1 MLMLSRRS
9 PTAYGGIGVT
19 TPTDGVGEAILT
31 TVMAGTAGIVRV
43 GASAL
48 AGAASTAVAGG
59 DTIITII
66 PVAAGIPAADTGEA
80 ADIGEMPIQPDVPM
94 ARAILLRE
102 TVEFQMLLPP
112 VALLFQMVDR
122 RYAVAVRLQLRVRYV
137 VAAVELPL
145 AA

>member
-9 PTAYGGIGVT
+9 LTAYGGIGVT

-31 TVMAGTAGIVRV
+31 TVMAGTAGIVRA
-43 GASAL
+43 GASVL

-80 ADIGEMPIQPDVPM
+80 ADIGRIIIVCIRIVVLQDLHIQAEVQTVHH
-94 ARAILLRE
+94 AVLRAVL
-102 TVEFQMLLPP
+102 
-112 VALLFQMVDR
+112 
-122 RYAVAVRLQLRVRYV
+122 
-137 VAAVELPL
+137 
-145 AA
+145 